1 MPNQNILRRT
11 ALNNPKMRNS
21 AAVRAAKDSI
31 LSCIKTSDSPNSTYG
46 LDDFNRGMMWAT
58 TTGSSVGS
66 VASAVRNR
74 IERIT
79 GADTH
84 HRTVPTDEWFNGMLS
99 KTDKAEMMNDFA
111 SSVRVQLDTMHELG
125 QVAKEGGMTI
135 AMDMHLIP
143 RWDKKPGMDLA
154 RSRRKNG
161 TGAFERY
168 ITAQCVDDGPRLVLR
183 VLPMGP

>member
-1 MPNQNILRRT
+1 
-11 ALNNPKMRNS
+11 
-21 AAVRAAKDSI
+21 
-31 LSCIKTSDSPNSTYG
+31 
-46 LDDFNRGMMWAT
+46 MWAT

-66 VASAVRNR
+66 VASAVRKR

-143 RWDKKPGMDLA
+143 
-154 RSRRKNG
+154 
-161 TGAFERY
+161 
-168 ITAQCVDDGPRLVLR
+168 
-183 VLPMGP
+183 